1 MIPRYVTF
9 KTSLSMEK
17 VIKTFELHALL
28 IMDGRA
34 HLILEG
40 EKGSG
45 LTETIHYQNVLK
57 YIYQLPVRKGLVFK
71 VEDYPYSG
79 IYHPKV
85 VPDLEIN
92 KDFLEWANKL
102 HTPQQIGSI
111 ERGLKF
117 KRFRFAGTRSMR
129 RPPHFESY
137 LSDLKLFETFGN
149 KG

>member
-1 MIPRYVTF
+1 MSI
-9 KTSLSMEK
+9 EK
-17 VIKTFELHALL
+17 VIRTFNFLHALL

-40 EKGSG
+40 KKGSA

-57 YIYQLPVRKGLVFK
+57 YIHQLPMRKGLVSK

-79 IYHPKV
+79 LFRSEV

-92 KDFLEWANKL
+92 KDFLDWANRP
-102 HTPQQIGSI
+102 HTVKQMGSI

-129 RPPHFESY
+129 RPPP
-137 LSDLKLFETFGN
+137 LTQDNQRLI
-149 KG
+149 